1 MAGSEL
7 PQAAHNGRISPP
19 TRSGNNGHTDEAA
32 LVARARDGDLP
43 AFEYLVAIY
52 QRRLFR
58 LAYRM
63 LRDRGDAEDVVQDTL
78 AAGWRMLPTLTREE
92 AFGGWI
98 YRTATNRC
106 LDVLRH
112 RTAHPQDLPG
122 ADPLADAAAV
132 VAARES
138 VLESDPHHTAE
149 VAAELETLRRAL
161 ALLPADQRACWLLR
175 EIHGQSYAEIGAALR
190 ISPQAVR
197 GRLSRAREH
206 LAAAMAQWH

>member
-7 PQAAHNGRISPP
+7 PQAAYNGRSSSRP
-19 TRSGNNGHTDEAA
+19 TQPGSVDEAG
-32 LVARARDGDLP
+32 LVALARDGDLT

-78 AAGWRMLPTLTREE
+78 TAGWRILPTLTREE
-92 AFGGWI
+92 AFGGWV

-112 RTAHPQDLPG
+112 RTSHPQDLPG
-122 ADPLADAAAV
+122 ADPLADVAAA

-138 VLESDPHHTAE
+138 ERESDPHHTAE
-149 VAAELETLRRAL
+149 VAAELQALRRAL
-161 ALLPADQRACWLLR
+161 SLLPADQRACWLLR
-175 EIHGQSYAEIGAALR
+175 EVHGQSYAEIGAALR

-197 GRLSRAREH
+197 GRLARARQR
-206 LAAAMAQWH
+206 LTAAMTQWR

>member
-7 PQAAHNGRISPP
+7 PQAAHNGRNSLRP
-19 TRSGNNGHTDEAA
+19 TQPGNGHVDEAA
-32 LVARARDGDLP
+32 LVAQARDGDLP

-52 QRRLFR
+52 RRRLFR

-78 AAGWRMLPTLTREE
+78 TAGWRVLPTLNREE
-92 AFGGWI
+92 AFGGWV

-112 RTAHPQDLPG
+112 RTSHPQVLPG
-122 ADPLADAAAV
+122 ADPLADAIAAFT
-132 VAARES
+132 ARDPDR
-138 VLESDPHHTAE
+138 ESDPHHTAE
-149 VAAELETLRRAL
+149 VAAELQALRRAL

-190 ISPQAVR
+190 ITPSAVR
-197 GRLSRAREH
+197 GRLARAREH
-206 LAAAMAQWH
+206 LSTAMVQWR

>member
-7 PQAAHNGRISPP
+7 PQAAHNGGRSPRTGP
-19 TRSGNNGHTDEAA
+19 GHRYPDEAA
-32 LVARARDGDLP
+32 LVALARGGDLP
-43 AFEYLVAIY
+43 AFEHLVAIY

-78 AAGWRMLPTLTREE
+78 TAGWRMLPTLNREE
-92 AFGGWI
+92 AFGGWV

-112 RTAHPQDLPG
+112 RTSHPQDLPG

-132 VAARES
+132 ATARDSDREA
-138 VLESDPHHTAE
+138 DPHRTAE
-149 VAAELETLRRAL
+149 VAAELDALRRAL
-161 ALLPADQRACWLLR
+161 SLLPADQRACWLLR
-175 EIHGQSYAEIGAALR
+175 EVHGQSYAEIGAALR

-206 LAAAMAQWH
+206 LSAAMTPWR